1 MLHVSRPLRWR
12 SQTGP
17 RTRAQ
22 GARARPSRRPHPR
35 AQETVER
42 TLNSKLQICGEG
54 VCSRIYYLFLTRLRE
69 LEPRGGTWQARERSK
84 SASAHRAQLLY
95 CKGLWRPSSFLL
107 GAAKVLEGGP
117 PALLPPGRVP
127 RARAAAGRAPRSE
140 RGRRLSTHQ
149 LHTHV
154 YVCNAVYFFDN
165 NREQTWRHNPIHPYL
180 NTEKQLNSGMYAP
193 PVPLSSVGAASHVTA
208 SRNAGF
214 RYPLGL
220 REDGRLHAPPP
231 APHAADALY
240 EGEQARLCRPCD
252 PCGWVSVEAGRRV
265 LDPCAVA
272 RVQVGELRVGGVD
285 V

>member
-1 MLHVSRPLRWR
+1 M
-12 SQTGP
+12 TGL
-17 RTRAQ
+17 
-22 GARARPSRRPHPR
+22 
-35 AQETVER
+35 E
-42 TLNSKLQICGEG
+42 
-54 VCSRIYYLFLTRLRE
+54 RE

-107 GAAKVLEGGP
+107 GAAKVLERRADLRRYFP
-117 PALLPPGRVP
+117 PVVC
-127 RARAAAGRAPRSE
+127 RARAPPPAARRAVSE
-140 RGRRLSTHQ
+140 GAVY
-149 LHTHV
+149 LHTSYTHTCTCV
-154 YVCNAVYFFDN
+154 TRFIFFDN